1 VTNHKT
7 KKMHKYVT
15 TDDGMD
21 VKEIANEIGMS
32 IATVSYT
39 CSTAL
44 RSLSSEV
51 LKAFDEPATSD
62 RVDNLAFSPVF
73 VEIIR
78 EAFRRNDAEK
88 LQKTLRGA
96 EDKDMNESITP
107 LCGSHHVKPRNSEG

>member
-1 VTNHKT
+1 MTNPKT

-15 TDDGMD
+15 SDDGMD
-21 VKEIANEIGMS
+21 VKQVAEEIGMS

-44 RSLSSEV
+44 RTLSSEV
-51 LKAFDEPATSD
+51 LKAFDETPTRD
-62 RVDNLAFSPVF
+62 RVDNLAFDPIF

-107 LCGSHHVKPRNSEG
+107 LCGSHHVKSDNSEG

>member
-1 VTNHKT
+1 VTNPKM

-15 TDDGMD
+15 TTDGMD

-44 RSLSSEV
+44 RTLSSEV
-51 LKAFDEPATSD
+51 LKAFDETPTRD
-62 RVDNLAFSPVF
+62 RVDNLAFDPTF

-88 LQKTLRGA
+88 LQKARREA
-96 EDKDMNESITP
+96 EDKDMIESITH
-107 LCGSHHVKPRNSEG
+107 LCGSHRVNPD

>member
-1 VTNHKT
+1 MTNHKT

-15 TDDGMD
+15 TNDGMD

-51 LKAFDEPATSD
+51 LKAFDETPTRD
-62 RVDNLAFSPVF
+62 RVDNLAFDPVF

-78 EAFRRNDAEK
+78 EAFRRNDAQK

-96 EDKDMNESITP
+96 EGKEVIESSSI
-107 LCGSHHVKPRNSEG
+107 LCGSHRVNPD